1 MSVYKVVSTIWHS
14 KDNKYYEPGETVD
27 LSHLDGIGLA
37 AVLNSGAVVPVATT
51 EKVKKSP
58 APVPPKEGE

>member
-27 LSHLDGIGLA
+27 LSHLDGFALDALLA
-37 AVLNSGAVVPVATT
+37 SGAVQAVEEKKKKPV
-51 EKVKKSP
+51 SP
-58 APVPPKEGE
+58 AESKEGE